1 MKGKAEGFAGVV
13 PKVIPLP
20 EEYKTVRQY
29 GPFAAIA
36 EATDKTWQ
44 LMSLTVRMLGKLIT
58 GDVKLNNL
66 QWADLYR
73 SGGWNVSG
81 VWVDLLSDV
90 PGAD

>member
-1 MKGKAEGFAGVV
+1 VKGKAEGFAGVV

-44 LMSLTVRMLGKLIT
+44 LMS
-58 GDVKLNNL
+58 
-66 QWADLYR
+66 
-73 SGGWNVSG
+73 
-81 VWVDLLSDV
+81 
-90 PGAD
+90 